1 MEQVNEAQP
10 QSQPPS
16 QRFYALEQLGELAGT
31 ITLISEG
38 LQAYRAQV
46 AGLLAGQKKA
56 EAFELYRLLERQR
69 TYLVEQIRATRPF
82 LMELENPLAPAAQK
96 LAEQLAAFPLMTAD
110 YSKLTEVLK
119 RFADALPDH
128 QTTDASIIGRLMNN
142 VRLGHYPTDLTHVG
156 YIANSIVFPAEN
168 TANLIDPCCGT
179 GDALL
184 RLALGT
190 DSQCYGIELDDHR
203 AEQAQQQLYRVGFG
217 SFFGSNISP
226 GAFHAVFLNPP
237 YLSVLSENGGR
248 SRDEKRFLIESI
260 PLLMMGGLL
269 IYIVPYDNLVSD
281 PFIDPLPY
289 CMEAQRLFEL
299 YQNCAGRRQIETLL
313 ENYVDS
319 MQAVKIGRGHFFF
332 VPRDFAARLQVFED
346 FVEMLEEHNQ
356 LKRPDRDP
364 LEVNSIYV
372 VDDAKQR
379 KKMTAA
385 FYRSVRREIAE
396 YEERVT
402 HLIQSGSQ
410 SPKIMDRW
418 VMRIQGLEEKKR
430 NYENILKRELTDLDE
445 EFTSLRYLSDELRIR
460 AAGLRVHQKAA

>member
-1 MEQVNEAQP
+1 MLNNEKTIRFEDFAAV
-10 QSQPPS
+10 SQDGGDV
-16 QRFYALEQLGELAGT
+16 LGKVLYYSLSS
-31 ITLISEG
+31 ILID
-38 LQAYRAQV
+38 RD
-46 AGLLAGQKKA
+46 
-56 EAFELYRLLERQR
+56 
-69 TYLVEQIRATRPF
+69 
-82 LMELENPLAPAAQK
+82 ELESLCDAVGFPKGRVVKTDSGPQIFKVYCRDNKGGNASVISRELVKETVHEDTNEYRK
-96 LAEQLAAFPLMTAD
+96 LANITFNKT
-110 YSKLTEVLK
+110 SKL
-119 RFADALPDH
+119 F
-128 QTTDASIIGRLMNN
+128 S
-142 VRLGHYPTDLTHVG
+142 
-156 YIANSIVFPAEN
+156 
-168 TANLIDPCCGT
+168 
-179 GDALL
+179 
-184 RLALGT
+184 
-190 DSQCYGIELDDHR
+190 
-203 AEQAQQQLYRVGFG
+203 
-217 SFFGSNISP
+217 
-226 GAFHAVFLNPP
+226 
-237 YLSVLSENGGR
+237 
-248 SRDEKRFLIESI
+248 
-260 PLLMMGGLL
+260 
-269 IYIVPYDNLVSD
+269 YDNLVSD

-418 VMRIQGLEEKKR
+418 VLRIQGLEEKKR

>member
-1 MEQVNEAQP
+1 MEEVKEAQP

-82 LMELENPLAPAAQK
+82 LMELENPLA
-96 LAEQLAAFPLMTAD
+96 AD

-226 GAFHAVFLNPP
+226 
-237 YLSVLSENGGR
+237 
-248 SRDEKRFLIESI
+248 
-260 PLLMMGGLL
+260 
-269 IYIVPYDNLVSD
+269 
-281 PFIDPLPY
+281 
-289 CMEAQRLFEL
+289 
-299 YQNCAGRRQIETLL
+299 
-313 ENYVDS
+313 
-319 MQAVKIGRGHFFF
+319 
-332 VPRDFAARLQVFED
+332 
-346 FVEMLEEHNQ
+346 
-356 LKRPDRDP
+356 
-364 LEVNSIYV
+364 
-372 VDDAKQR
+372 
-379 KKMTAA
+379 
-385 FYRSVRREIAE
+385 
-396 YEERVT
+396 
-402 HLIQSGSQ
+402 
-410 SPKIMDRW
+410 
-418 VMRIQGLEEKKR
+418 
-430 NYENILKRELTDLDE
+430 
-445 EFTSLRYLSDELRIR
+445 
-460 AAGLRVHQKAA
+460 

>member
-1 MEQVNEAQP
+1 MLNNEKTIRFEDFAAV
-10 QSQPPS
+10 SQDGGDV
-16 QRFYALEQLGELAGT
+16 LGKVLYYSLSS
-31 ITLISEG
+31 ILID
-38 LQAYRAQV
+38 RD
-46 AGLLAGQKKA
+46 
-56 EAFELYRLLERQR
+56 
-69 TYLVEQIRATRPF
+69 
-82 LMELENPLAPAAQK
+82 ELESLCDAVGFPKGRSNRTAISRELVKETVHEDTNEYRK
-96 LAEQLAAFPLMTAD
+96 LANITFNKT
-110 YSKLTEVLK
+110 SKL
-119 RFADALPDH
+119 F
-128 QTTDASIIGRLMNN
+128 S
-142 VRLGHYPTDLTHVG
+142 
-156 YIANSIVFPAEN
+156 
-168 TANLIDPCCGT
+168 
-179 GDALL
+179 
-184 RLALGT
+184 
-190 DSQCYGIELDDHR
+190 
-203 AEQAQQQLYRVGFG
+203 
-217 SFFGSNISP
+217 
-226 GAFHAVFLNPP
+226 
-237 YLSVLSENGGR
+237 
-248 SRDEKRFLIESI
+248 
-260 PLLMMGGLL
+260 
-269 IYIVPYDNLVSD
+269 YDNLVSD

>member
-1 MEQVNEAQP
+1 MPTNRLCCWCGAPAEFSTYRTIYVDTEYEQASRYFECAACHQKATKDLIQDGGDV
-10 QSQPPS
+10 
-16 QRFYALEQLGELAGT
+16 LGKVLYYSLSS
-31 ITLISEG
+31 ILID
-38 LQAYRAQV
+38 RD
-46 AGLLAGQKKA
+46 
-56 EAFELYRLLERQR
+56 
-69 TYLVEQIRATRPF
+69 
-82 LMELENPLAPAAQK
+82 ELESLCDAVGFPKGRSNRTAMGDAFRSATGDIYERRVVKTDSGPQIFKVYCRDNKGGNASVISRELVKETVHEDTNEYRK
-96 LAEQLAAFPLMTAD
+96 LANITFNKT
-110 YSKLTEVLK
+110 SKL
-119 RFADALPDH
+119 F
-128 QTTDASIIGRLMNN
+128 S
-142 VRLGHYPTDLTHVG
+142 
-156 YIANSIVFPAEN
+156 
-168 TANLIDPCCGT
+168 
-179 GDALL
+179 
-184 RLALGT
+184 
-190 DSQCYGIELDDHR
+190 
-203 AEQAQQQLYRVGFG
+203 
-217 SFFGSNISP
+217 
-226 GAFHAVFLNPP
+226 
-237 YLSVLSENGGR
+237 
-248 SRDEKRFLIESI
+248 
-260 PLLMMGGLL
+260 
-269 IYIVPYDNLVSD
+269 YDNLVSD